1 MEDKDLY
8 RILVVG
14 PTGAGKSQFCNF
26 VQRDITNS
34 KNKVGVGLRSCTK
47 GPQSNIFTRNNTNYD
62 FLDSAGSSDSDND
75 DIKNLNL
82 LIDFI
87 KKKESIDYITLLL
100 KFGEK
105 ITNET
110 KKYLETLGKIFTAG
124 EFYTHLCVFFT
135 KFPTKP
141 KKKDR
146 ALKDE
151 TKKEINEILKEIF
164 HIDKE
169 IQIPDVKVY
178 FIDTEIDED
187 DNTYDEKSQ
196 DTIDIMIKQMK
207 LDIKKYNSIN
217 TKNFDVTGER
227 IENEKKQIEALK
239 KQLEEEKLKKEK
251 EDEEK
256 KRIIEEMQKMKEDD
270 KKKEEELKNILKKFQ
285 EEQRKIDED
294 AKNRNIEIERLDG
307 KISDN
312 LSTAGNMAKYGA
324 VTTASSLLSGFFL
337 ITVADI
343 STTTGL
349 GAVVGNAIAYGLI
362 GGAGVFALASLPL
375 IGAGFYGLKRLA
387 A

>member
-141 KKKDR
+141 KKKDSK
-146 ALKDE
+146 LKDE

-227 IENEKKQIEALK
+227 IENEKKQIEVLK

-294 AKNRNIEIERLDG
+294 AKNRNIDIERLDG

-312 LSTAGNMAKYGA
+312 LSIAGNMAKYGA
-324 VTTASSLLSGFFL
+324 ATSASSILSAFFL
-337 ITVADI
+337 NVAGVSS
-343 STTTGL
+343 ST
-349 GAVVGNAIAYGLI
+349 AVGEVVCNAMLYGFL